1 MLFKLVENIQ
11 LNPKSLP
18 ADLRPFLFGARLI
31 AAKKSHGGIRPIAV
45 GVILRKLISPSLESI
60 IVPQLPDFFFIPSHG
75 VGVPGGAEN
84 VV

>member
-1 MLFKLVENIQ
+1 MLFKLVENIL

-45 GVILRKLISPSLESI
+45 GVILRKLMSSSLERI
-60 IVPQLPDFFFIPSHG
+60 IAPQFPDFFLSPSTWCWCSWWS
-75 VGVPGGAEN
+75 
-84 VV
+84 